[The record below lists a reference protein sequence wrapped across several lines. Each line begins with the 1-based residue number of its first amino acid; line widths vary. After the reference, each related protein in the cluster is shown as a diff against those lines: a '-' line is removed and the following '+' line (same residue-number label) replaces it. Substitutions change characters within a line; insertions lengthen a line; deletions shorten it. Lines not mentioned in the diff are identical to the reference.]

1 MRLHTDAFRL
11 TAVSLAGLLAA
22 APGLAALPDE
32 VIVTATGFPDASLD
46 VAGNTSRIGPDRIE
60 LLNAAHV
67 YELGTQLPGTWL
79 SRGSGQEHLTAIRSP
94 VLTGP
99 GSCGSFLFLED
110 SVALR
115 PAGFCN
121 VNELFEVPAEQADA
135 IEVIRGPANALYG
148 SNAVHGTINV
158 LLPTPGA
165 QPGWLASGQVG
176 PNDFYRARLR
186 WDSGPGDDAVVAG
199 LVYDHDGGFRDDS
212 GYRQVKAF
220 AKYRKRVATGDL
232 ELAFSGTGLDQETAG
247 FIIGED
253 AYRDDALRTTN
264 PNPESYRD
272 ANSQRLYA
280 RFTPAGNTAAGGWN
294 AVATLR
300 RSRMDFLQHFL
311 PGQPTEDNGQESAAL
326 TLTRYRDAGGLRL
339 TGGLDLEV
347 ARGFLEEF
355 QSQPE
360 TGTPPRPQGLHYDY
374 SAIQYLAAS
383 YLQANWA
390 LAPRWELSG
399 GVRLEYLLYDY
410 DNRMIAGN
418 TRADGTA
425 CTPGCL
431 FNRPAD
437 RSDGFLNLAPNVG
450 LLYRLSERSSAYLT
464 LTRGFRAPQAAELY
478 RLQSRQDVADLDAET
493 IDSAE
498 LGWRFQSSWARLGV
512 AAFAMEKRNYILQ
525 DSNRFNVSD
534 GRSDHAGVELDLLL
548 QAGNGLYAAVAA
560 TWARQVYGF
569 TTRIPGGEVITDGN
583 DIDTA
588 PRTLGS
594 ARLGWSGDRWLA
606 EAEWLH
612 QGRYFLTAEESVDY
626 PGHDLLNLRGSW
638 RATDAW
644 SVTVRLNNA
653 LDERY
658 ADRADFAFG
667 DYRYFPGRDRE
678 LFFEVSYRSE

>member
-1 MRLHTDAFRL
+1 MSTSSA
-11 TAVSLAGLLAA
+11 AGCAAAGLACLVATWPAA
-22 APGLAALPDE
+22 GALPDE
-32 VIVTATGFPDASLD
+32 LVVTATRFPGSSLA
-46 VAGNTSRIGPDRIE
+46 VAGNTSRIGTDRID
-60 LLNAAHV
+60 LLNATHV
-67 YELGTQLPGTWL
+67 HELGTQLPGTWL

-110 SVALR
+110 GIALR

-158 LLPTPGA
+158 LLPEPGA

-212 GYRQVKAF
+212 GYRQVKGF
-220 AKYRKRVATGDL
+220 AKYRRRLAAGDL
-232 ELAFSGTGLDQETAG
+232 ELAVSGTGLDQETAG
-247 FIIGED
+247 FIVGKD
-253 AYRDDALRTTN
+253 SYRDQALRTTN

-272 ANSQRLYA
+272 ANSQRLSA
-280 RFTPAGNTAAGGWN
+280 RYLPAANSDAAGWQGV
-294 AVATLR
+294 AVVR

-311 PGQPTEDNGQESAAL
+311 PGQPTEDNGQESVAV
-326 TLTRYRDAGGLRL
+326 TLTRYRNTARLAL

-374 SAIQYLAAS
+374 EAWQYLLAP
-383 YLQANWA
+383 YLQARYA
-390 LAPRWELSG
+390 LADRWELSG
-399 GVRLEYLLYDY
+399 GLRVEYLLYDY
-410 DNRMIAGN
+410 DNRMLAGN
-418 TRADGTA
+418 TRADGTP
-425 CTPGCL
+425 CTPPCL

-437 RSDGFLNLAPNVG
+437 RSDGFLNLAPNAG
-450 LLYRLSERSSAYLT
+450 LLYRISDRSSAYLT

-478 RLQSRQDVADLDAET
+478 RLQSAQSVADLDSES

-498 LGWRFQSSWARLGV
+498 LGWRYQSPQVRLGL
-512 AAFAMEKRNYILQ
+512 ATFAMEKRNYILQ

-534 GRSDHAGVELDLLL
+534 GRSRHAGVELDLRL
-548 QAGNGLYAAVAA
+548 QAGNGLYGAVAA

-569 TTRIPGGEVITDGN
+569 ATRIPGGEVISDGN

-594 ARLGWSGDRWLA
+594 ARVGWNGERWLA
-606 EAEWLH
+606 EAEWQHL
-612 QGRYFLTAEESVDY
+612 GRYYLTAEEAADY
-626 PGHDLLNLRGSW
+626 PGHDLLNLRAVW
-638 RATDAW
+638 RASDAW
-644 SVTVRLNNA
+644 SATVRLNNA
-653 LDERY
+653 LDELY

-678 LFFEVSYRSE
+678 LFFEVAYRSQ

>member
-1 MRLHTDAFRL
+1 MRPPLSAARL
-11 TAVSLAGLLAA
+11 CTAWFAVLLPAA
-22 APGLAALPDE
+22 ATVAALPDE
-32 VIVTATGFPDASLD
+32 VVVTATRLPGASLG
-46 VAGNTSRIGPDRIE
+46 VAGNTSRIGRDRID

-67 YELGTQLPGTWL
+67 HELGTQLPGTWI

-110 SVALR
+110 GVALR

-121 VNELFEVPAEQADA
+121 VNGLFEVPAEQADA

-158 LLPTPGA
+158 LLPVPGA

-186 WDSGPGDDAVVAG
+186 WDSGPGDHAAVAG
-199 LVYDHDGGFRDDS
+199 LIYDNDGGFRDDS
-212 GYRQVKAF
+212 GYRQAKGF
-220 AKYRKRVATGDL
+220 AKYRKRIAPGDL
-232 ELAFSGTGLDQETAG
+232 ELAFSGSLLDQETAG
-247 FIIGED
+247 FIAGKD

-272 ANSQRLYA
+272 ASSQRLYA
-280 RFTPAGNTAAGGWN
+280 RFTPATNTAGDGWDV
-294 AVATLR
+294 VATLR

-311 PGQPTEDNGQESAAL
+311 PGQPTEENGQESAAL
-326 TLTRYRDAGGLRL
+326 TLTRYRSTDRLSL
-339 TGGLDLEV
+339 TGGFDVEV

-374 SAIQYLAAS
+374 RVQQYLAAT
-383 YLQANWA
+383 YLQARWA
-390 LAPRWELSG
+390 LASRWELSG
-399 GVRLEYLLYDY
+399 GIRLEYLRYDY
-410 DNRMIAGN
+410 DNRMIDGN
-418 TRADGTA
+418 TRADGTP
-425 CTPGCL
+425 CTPACL

-437 RSDGFLNLAPNVG
+437 RNDGFLNLAPNLG

-478 RLQSRQDVADLDAET
+478 RLQSRQSVADLDSES

-498 LGWRFQSSWARLGV
+498 LGWRFQAPWARVGV

-534 GRSDHAGVELDLLL
+534 GRSTHTGVELDLRL
-548 QAGNGLYAAVAA
+548 QARNGIYGAVAA

-569 TTRIPGGEVITDGN
+569 STRIPGGEVITDGN

-594 ARLGWSGDRWLA
+594 ARIGWDREGWLA

-612 QGRYFLTAEESVDY
+612 MGRYYLTAEETADY
-626 PGHDLLNLRGSW
+626 PGHDLLNLRGTW
-638 RATDAW
+638 RASDAW

-667 DYRYFPGRDRE
+667 EYRYFPGRDRE
-678 LFFEVSYRSE
+678 LFFEVAYRSE